1 MASRLQITGADK
13 GLSHFLS
20 GQCVL
25 ADVIMAT
32 NIPKFHILLSGPE
45 APNPTELLESKRFTG
60 MLESMKNVYDYI
72 IIDCPPLGLVI
83 DAAIIGGQ
91 SDGAIIVVEAG
102 KTKYRLVQNVKDQLE
117 NSGVSVLGVVL
128 NKVERKNH
136 GGTHNSLIDA
146 VKHANLMINA
156 GATIIDVGGEST
168 RPGAAEVSVEEE
180 LQRVIPVV
188 EAIAQRF
195 EVWISVD
202 TSKPEVIRES
212 AKVGAHIINDIR
224 SLSEPGALEAAA
236 ETGLPVCLMHMQGNP
251 KTMQEAPKYD
261 DVFAEVNRYFIEQIA
276 RCEQAGIAKEKLLL
290 DPGFGFGKNLS
301 HNYSLLAR
309 LAEFHHF
316 NLPLLVGMSRKSMI
330 GQLLN
335 VGPSERLSGSL
346 ACAVIAAMQGAHII
360 RVHDVKE
367 TVEAMRVV
375 EATLSA
381 KENKRYE

>member
-1 MASRLQITGADK
+1 MKLFAQGTSLD
-13 GLSHFLS
+13 LSHPHVM
-20 GQCVL
+20 G
-25 ADVIMAT
+25 
-32 NIPKFHILLSGPE
+32 IL
-45 APNPTELLESKRFTG
+45 
-60 MLESMKNVYDYI
+60 NVTPDSF
-72 IIDCPPLGLVI
+72 
-83 DAAIIGGQ
+83 
-91 SDGAIIVVEAG
+91 SD
-102 KTKYRLVQNVKDQLE
+102 
-117 NSGVSVLGVVL
+117 
-128 NKVERKNH
+128 

-236 ETGLPVCLMHMQGNP
+236 NRFTGLSDTYAGNP